1 MCITDAE
8 QWKES
13 SYVLYVLSRMVC
25 FKFYVIY
32 THLFFFAFLLF
43 ALFFV
48 YIVSVSPLFPFIVPF
63 AAVMLLAA
71 LINQITNNCAS
82 DFFGFVLQQTVLFL
96 LGV

>member
-8 QWKES
+8 QWKEC

-25 FKFYVIY
+25 FKTYSIY
-32 THLFFFAFLLF
+32 TLLLFCIF

-48 YIVSVSPLFPFIVPF
+48 NIVSVSHLFPFIVPF
-63 AAVMLLAA
+63 ATFMLLAA

-82 DFFGFVLQQTVLFL
+82 DSFCFVLQQAVLFL